1 MLSHGS
7 LKELKLSLFWTHL
20 ESCGCPDGAGGALQ
34 RWGHEQGRRREVS
47 YSKLR
52 KGDLTLLQECS
63 WTRNEE

>member
-7 LKELKLSLFWTHL
+7 LKELKMSLFWTL
-20 ESCGCPDGAGGALQ
+20 ESPGCPDGAGGALQ
-34 RWGHEQGRRREVS
+34 RRGYEQGRRREVS

-52 KGDLTLLQECS
+52 KGDLTLLQECF